1 MKRSDLRSGMVVVTR
16 DGRKGI
22 VLLGTANGNVIG
34 GIGLGHG
41 VSTWMPFDSLT
52 EDLKTTT
59 SSLKPA
65 SDITAVYVADSNMQY
80 GSTDLDKLGL
90 LWQRPVEPVE
100 LTIAEIADRFGI
112 DPALIRI
119 KKD

>member
-1 MKRSDLRSGMVVVTR
+1 MKKSDLRSGMVVVTR

-34 GIGLGHG
+34 GIGLGHS
-41 VSTWMPFDSLT
+41 VSTWMPFDRLT
-52 EDLKTTT
+52 EDLE
-59 SSLKPA
+59 A
-65 SDITAVYVADSNMQY
+65 ADITAVYVADSNMQY
-80 GSTDLDKLGL
+80 GSTDLDKLRL
-90 LWQRPVEPVE
+90 LWQRPADPVE
-100 LTIAEIADRFGI
+100 LTIEEIADRFGV

>member
-1 MKRSDLRSGMVVVTR
+1 MKKSDLRSGMIVVTR

-52 EDLKTTT
+52 EDLK
-59 SSLKPA
+59 SLKTA

-90 LWQRPVEPVE
+90 LWQRPVELVE